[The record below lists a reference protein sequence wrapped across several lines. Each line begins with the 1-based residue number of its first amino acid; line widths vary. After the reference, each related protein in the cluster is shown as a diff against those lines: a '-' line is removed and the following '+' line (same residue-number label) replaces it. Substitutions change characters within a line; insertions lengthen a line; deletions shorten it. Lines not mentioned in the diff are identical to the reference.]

1 MDEVMNVIE
10 KYGADK
16 NKWYLSIWFIVIM
29 FFVFCPAG
37 IALLILRNS
46 GNKKSMFI
54 GTTDKR
60 KYILAGAALI
70 ILGISQIKSST
81 VWGLL
86 MIAGGG
92 ALLYYS
98 KTLVD
103 KAERNKKY
111 IDLIVNQR
119 EGSIDN
125 IAGVCSIPY
134 DKAIKELKYL
144 QTVGVLNNI
153 SIDEANRV
161 VTLIEAQQVADRSG
175 GLLGSLVQA
184 EEVTCTCPGCGATKL
199 VIKGTSTCCEYCDTP
214 MSAS

>member
-1 MDEVMNVIE
+1 MEEIMEIID

-29 FFVFCPAG
+29 FIVFWPAG
-37 IALLILRNS
+37 IALLILRNA
-46 GNKKSMFI
+46 GRKNAMFI
-54 GTTDKR
+54 GSTDKR
-60 KYILAGAALI
+60 KYILAGAGLI
-70 ILGISQIKSST
+70 VLGIFQIKSST
-81 VWGLL
+81 VWGIL
-86 MIAGGG
+86 MIIGGG

-125 IAGVCSIPY
+125 IAGVCSISY
-134 DKAIKELKYL
+134 DKAVRELKYL
-144 QTVGVLNNI
+144 QTVGVLKNI
-153 SIDEANRV
+153 SIDEPNRV
-161 VTLIEAQQVADRSG
+161 ITLIESTQIPERNSI
-175 GLLGSLVQA
+175 LGQ

-199 VIKGTSTCCEYCDTP
+199 VIKGSTSCCEYCDTP